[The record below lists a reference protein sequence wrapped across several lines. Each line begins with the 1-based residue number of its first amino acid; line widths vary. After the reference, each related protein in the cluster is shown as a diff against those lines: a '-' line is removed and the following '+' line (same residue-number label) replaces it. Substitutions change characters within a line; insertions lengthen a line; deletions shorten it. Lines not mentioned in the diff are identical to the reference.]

1 MATYATK
8 PWRVAV
14 LLAITFTLAAGCST
28 ASGTAAAK
36 SETEA
41 AWQFHDIAGIELI
54 QENAVVPQPEGVMI
68 IDSRP
73 YKPKY
78 VNGHIPTA
86 VNIPFSQFD
95 KMKDSLPKEKNALLI
110 FYCGGPT

>member
-1 MATYATK
+1 MLKQPLKVWMAAFF
-8 PWRVAV
+8 AV
-14 LLAITFTLAAGCST
+14 LIALASGCST
-28 ASGTAAAK
+28 TSATAAAK
-36 SETEA
+36 AETKE
-41 AWQFHDIAGIELI
+41 AWQYHSIADIGLI
-54 QENAVVPQPEGVMI
+54 QANAVVPQPEGVLI

-86 VNIPFSQFD
+86 INMPFSQFD
-95 KMKDSLPKEKNALLI
+95 KMTDKLPADKNTLLI

>member
-1 MATYATK
+1 MVTHATK
-8 PWRVAV
+8 RWGLAV
-14 LLAITFTLAAGCST
+14 FLVIAFTMAAGCST
-28 ASGTAAAK
+28 APKTVVAK
-36 SETEA
+36 GDAKA
-41 AWQFHDIAGIELI
+41 AWQFHDIAEIDLI
-54 QENAVVPQPEGVMI
+54 QQNAVVPQPEGVMI

>member
-1 MATYATK
+1 MATNATK
-8 PWRVAV
+8 LLRLAV
-14 LLAITFTLAAGCST
+14 FLVMASILAAGCST
-28 ASGTAAAK
+28 TSGKVAAK

-41 AWQFHDIAGIELI
+41 DWQFHDIAEVGLI
-54 QENAVVPQPEGVMI
+54 QQNAVVPQPEGVMI

-95 KMKDSLPKEKNALLI
+95 KMVDKLPKDKQALLI

>member
-1 MATYATK
+1 MAGHATK
-8 PWRVAV
+8 LWKIAV
-14 LLAITFTLAAGCST
+14 LLAIAVTLAAGCST
-28 ASGTAAAK
+28 ASGTATAK
-36 SETEA
+36 SQTEA
-41 AWQFHDIAGIELI
+41 AWQFHDIAEIGLI
-54 QENAVVPQPEGVMI
+54 QQSAVVPQPEGIMI

-95 KMKDSLPKEKNALLI
+95 KMVDKLPEDKTTLLI
-110 FYCGGPT
+110 FYCGGPA

>member
-1 MATYATK
+1 MARQATK
-8 PWRVAV
+8 LWRIAV
-14 LLAITFTLAAGCST
+14 LLAIAITLVAGCST

-36 SETEA
+36 AETEA
-41 AWQFHDIAGIELI
+41 AWQFHDIADIDLVK
-54 QENAVVPQPEGVMI
+54 QNAVVPQPEGVLI

-86 VNIPFSQFD
+86 INIPFSQFD
-95 KMKDSLPKEKNALLI
+95 KMTDKLPQDKNTLLI